1 VRGPEELRSELKELL
16 QAIERLREACPPA
29 STAQPRPPREL
40 LDELTRRD
48 AQARQHLSAATYAA
62 LPSSPPGPDMSCAQF
77 WLRCMDLLE
86 AVRERRRESAPRDT
100 SQG

>member
-1 VRGPEELRSELKELL
+1 VSGLEELRSELKELL
-16 QAIERLREACPPA
+16 RAIERLREACPPT
-29 STAQPRPPREL
+29 SKAQPRPPREL

-86 AVRERRRESAPRDT
+86 PLREYKRRSVPRDADAP
-100 SQG
+100 